1 MKTYFFIL
9 ILLIGASCT
18 DKEPVSTTQQAS
30 PKGRQLNYERTV
42 QFLQLDGQVV
52 TEIQVAV
59 VDTEQERNM
68 GLMDVYDMPMDRG
81 MLFIFDRMAPLS
93 FWMANTP
100 LSLDILFLD
109 ADKRI
114 VTIHANTPPF
124 SEQNFESTGMAMYAV
139 EVNAG
144 FCLQHD
150 IRVGMKV
157 AF

>member
-1 MKTYFFIL
+1 MKTYLMLFIL
-9 ILLIGASCT
+9 LFGASCAE
-18 DKEPVSTTQQAS
+18 KESVSTTPTAT
-30 PKGRQLNYERTV
+30 PKGRQLNYERNV
-42 QFLQLDGQVV
+42 QFLQLDGQVL
-52 TEIQVAV
+52 TEIKVAV

-68 GLMDVYDMPMDRG
+68 GLMDVYDMPSDRG

-109 ADKRI
+109 ADKKI

-124 SEQNFESTGMAMYAV
+124 SEQNFESTGMAMYAL